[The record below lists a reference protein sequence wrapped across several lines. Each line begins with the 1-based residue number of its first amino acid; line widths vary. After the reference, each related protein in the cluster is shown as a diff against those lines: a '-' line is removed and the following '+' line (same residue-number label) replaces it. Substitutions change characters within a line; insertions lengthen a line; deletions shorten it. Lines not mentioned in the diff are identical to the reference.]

1 MPVESYTDPSAE
13 DIIFTTHV
21 VMTDGQ
27 HLMISDTQRGAGYTR
42 IDETL
47 VFMCDQDGN
56 IINWSEVAGSRYA
69 RTDQI
74 VSDLNEYGYRNP
86 SEYAF

>member
-13 DIIFTTHV
+13 DIIFKTHV

-27 HLMISDTQRGAGYTR
+27 HLMISDTQRGSGYTR

-56 IINWSEVAGSRYA
+56 VVDWTEVAGSRCA
-69 RTDQI
+69 RTDQVI
-74 VSDLNEYGYRNP
+74 SDLNQHGYWKQSP
-86 SEYAF
+86 DI